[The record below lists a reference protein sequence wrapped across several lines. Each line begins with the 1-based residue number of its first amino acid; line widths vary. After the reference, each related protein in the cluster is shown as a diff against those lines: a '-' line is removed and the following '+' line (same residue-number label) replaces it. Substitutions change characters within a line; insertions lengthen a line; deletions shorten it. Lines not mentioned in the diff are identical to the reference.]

1 MPCNPLSNLTGCL
14 GASAGG
20 QGAASSGGAS
30 GWDAI
35 CQSFA
40 KAAQQLLGSFA
51 KSFTAIPPINL
62 SYAGVRSV
70 YGLSLEIAAIVA
82 ALLLMVQVIRT
93 VMVHDG
99 SALAQGLTGIGK
111 AALAFVLTL
120 GAAATA
126 LRASDELTSWII
138 TRTFGSPQALSGKLA
153 ALASFSPK
161 VSASLLFVLALL
173 GILLTLALWAQLL
186 VRNVAVTVLVA
197 VSPIAAAGQVASAT
211 QQWWRKLI
219 RATIQLIA
227 LKPVVALI
235 FAVGLTL
242 PGSSGTVE
250 KLLSGM
256 LVLALAGIAWPA
268 MARASA
274 VLEVYVGG
282 GALSSLRGGTAA
294 VVGAGTPGGVNPA
307 ELSRVA
313 EARTMAA
320 VHDLQTR
327 TFETRR
333 DAPAVGRSGPGRTGL
348 GAPEPAALGAAGS
361 GVSGARGP
369 AGTAGPGQGGAG
381 DSPGGHGP
389 AALPGGDARAATD
402 TDGAPRLAG
411 LEPGVGGAPGA
422 WRNR

>member
-20 QGAASSGGAS
+20 QGAASGGAS
-30 GWDAI
+30 GWNAI
-35 CQSFA
+35 CESFA

-51 KSFTAIPPINL
+51 KSFTAIPPIDL

-282 GALSSLRGGTAA
+282 GKLSSLRGGTAS
-294 VVGAGTPGGVNPA
+294 VVGGTPGGVNPA

-333 DAPAVGRSGPGRTGL
+333 DAPVAGRSGPGRAGL

-361 GVSGARGP
+361 GVSGALGS
-369 AGTAGPGQGGAG
+369 AGTAGPGRGGAG
-381 DSPGGHGP
+381 DSPGGLGP